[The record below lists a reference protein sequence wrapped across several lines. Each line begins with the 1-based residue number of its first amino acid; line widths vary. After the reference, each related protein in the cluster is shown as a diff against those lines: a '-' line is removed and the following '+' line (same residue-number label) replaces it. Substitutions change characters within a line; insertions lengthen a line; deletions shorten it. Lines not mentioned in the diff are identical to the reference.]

1 MYSSAKTSCSGSSCA
16 NDILQNLGY
25 VCLDLQNHS
34 PEQLGSALH
43 FMYAHNYPNSIY
55 SREYPLLGEPIR
67 VNVFKYICGAS
78 VNCSNMMRFAFDR
91 LDDAASILSEY
102 LPQLRHQVSM
112 NLITLF
118 DPLGFALAMMYE
130 QGSRQLMFP
139 LRQVMARLVDLTML
153 DLILN
158 PSFKR
163 AFECGWVEFIYPNLV
178 KDNIWFAAV
187 GLLDPPVGALASQRS
202 QDHTVQQHME
212 DRPLAWSR
220 TKSRDLDGPW
230 RSGGD
235 VRLDQPWRH
244 DPTPSLC
251 PSRPVERAH
260 TIYLPRPTERSHPP
274 GPETRSQ
281 PIHPSKAGDQ
291 APATHPPRPEP
302 IKSAPLEPAPL
313 RPDVVQQAPKID
325 GPIAGSPISNDWG
338 VWPSSVWEKIEH
350 DKKQHS
356 VSGSFNSAHQV
367 RAHHISARNPTT
379 NSRATHSNASDAS
392 TTGKRGV
399 SQEVKHENKKDNWSA
414 HKSGEGQFT
423 EIDCQWGKEVDEEGL
438 IDLDAAEDVR
448 EHNGW
453 AAVDLAAGHD
463 QDHVEDSEENKRP
476 QSVSGDWANPW
487 DSAET
492 WRPQQ
497 SISSKNLSTRPGEE
511 EEDERST
518 ITTFTPVTSTAGD
531 DVMCESIVF
540 EEGSEGTDNVV
551 ASDDDFGPLRNPVIP
566 DSTTTKQ
573 PGGESGGGNHV
584 FTFAVVT
591 PNSGVAPSNTATN

>member
-1 MYSSAKTSCSGSSCA
+1 MPLQSPPRPKFQEDTNVKKVPAARSSYAQALSGKKPPVLPPRSQNKLHDHSAPMDVGQNMRASTSGADHGKPSRPPRTPRKPADGASKQPQPGVPASPVTERINGKHKSRSKYHQKRKLSCEWKRHSSSGVWDTPRNDTSIAVSTKDRERRFSMGDSQPAAASFGPYLAEVEQVSVLPQVADDEEEEERLRKVQERARRMAEVIAMHDRGEINLWECQYEWDVLIVCQGHEWRVHH
-16 NDILQNLGY
+16 DILCRESDWFKEHLPAKNCNLGY

-212 DRPLAWSR
+212 DRPLAW
-220 TKSRDLDGPW
+220 
-230 RSGGD
+230 
-235 VRLDQPWRH
+235 
-244 DPTPSLC
+244 
-251 PSRPVERAH
+251 
-260 TIYLPRPTERSHPP
+260 
-274 GPETRSQ
+274 
-281 PIHPSKAGDQ
+281 
-291 APATHPPRPEP
+291 
-302 IKSAPLEPAPL
+302 
-313 RPDVVQQAPKID
+313 
-325 GPIAGSPISNDWG
+325 
-338 VWPSSVWEKIEH
+338 
-350 DKKQHS
+350 
-356 VSGSFNSAHQV
+356 
-367 RAHHISARNPTT
+367 
-379 NSRATHSNASDAS
+379 
-392 TTGKRGV
+392 
-399 SQEVKHENKKDNWSA
+399 
-414 HKSGEGQFT
+414 
-423 EIDCQWGKEVDEEGL
+423 
-438 IDLDAAEDVR
+438 
-448 EHNGW
+448 
-453 AAVDLAAGHD
+453 
-463 QDHVEDSEENKRP
+463 
-476 QSVSGDWANPW
+476 
-487 DSAET
+487 
-492 WRPQQ
+492 
-497 SISSKNLSTRPGEE
+497 
-511 EEDERST
+511 
-518 ITTFTPVTSTAGD
+518 
-531 DVMCESIVF
+531 
-540 EEGSEGTDNVV
+540 
-551 ASDDDFGPLRNPVIP
+551 
-566 DSTTTKQ
+566 
-573 PGGESGGGNHV
+573 
-584 FTFAVVT
+584 
-591 PNSGVAPSNTATN
+591 